1 MVTALDI
8 FERYPLLRTLSLL
21 RSDVVGPACDP
32 TEQQVALFLLWAAV
46 YGRKEYQGTLN
57 S

>member
-1 MVTALDI
+1 VVTALDI